1 MQKGDAG
8 DAVQRLQEALI
19 EEGYLA
25 READGVFGST
35 TEKALRLYQRDQGLP
50 VTGQAD
56 ETMLTRLAE
65 TDAPREGG
73 GILYAPGNWGA
84 DIVTLQQLFAAEGY
98 EVGAPDGVYGEQ
110 LTKAV
115 QTFQREHGL
124 PVIGAIDEKTWS

>member
-65 TDAPREGG
+65 TDAPRE
-73 GILYAPGNWGA
+73 IALSRPRVSNDQVFSSIAPITGK
-84 DIVTLQQLFAAEGY
+84 
-98 EVGAPDGVYGEQ
+98 PCS
-110 LTKAV
+110 
-115 QTFQREHGL
+115 R
-124 PVIGAIDEKTWS
+124 

>member
-65 TDAPREGG
+65 TDAPRKDTRSARPTACTES
-73 GILYAPGNWGA
+73 N
-84 DIVTLQQLFAAEGY
+84 
-98 EVGAPDGVYGEQ
+98 
-110 LTKAV
+110 
-115 QTFQREHGL
+115 L
-124 PVIGAIDEKTWS
+124 PKRCKHFSGSTACR